1 MNINKIG
8 VRYAK
13 AFIALSIEK
22 GIIDE
27 VIVDIRLINE
37 LIHEEK
43 RIDDFFRNPTVKVSD
58 KIKFFQTVFQKN
70 IHELTMKFLEMVIKK
85 GRELFLK
92 DIFRNAIDLYR
103 ELKKIK
109 EVTLITTNDIDSEIK
124 ENIKQLMKSYFSKD
138 YTIDIHHQTDKEQIG
153 GFLLEVD
160 NKQLD
165 MTVKSQIKTIKRDL
179 INTTFQVKL

>member
-13 AFIALSIEK
+13 ALISLSVEKQIEDK
-22 GIIDE
+22 
-27 VIVDIRLINE
+27 IVADIHLIND
-37 LIHEEK
+37 LMHKEK
-43 RIDDFFRNPTVKVSD
+43 QIDIFFRNPTVKISE
-58 KIKFFQTVFQKN
+58 KIIFFQKVFQNN
-70 IHELTMKFLEMVIKK
+70 INELTMKFLIMVVNK

-92 DIFRNAIDLYR
+92 DIFRNAIDFYQD
-103 ELKKIK
+103 LKKIK
-109 EVTLITTNDIDSEIK
+109 KVTLITTQDINSETK
-124 ENIKQLMKSYFSKD
+124 ENITNLMKDYFSEN
-138 YTIDIHHQTDKEQIG
+138 YTINIHHQVDKEQIG

-165 MTVKSQIKTIKRDL
+165 MTVKSQIKIIKKDL

>member
-13 AFIALSIEK
+13 ALITLSVEKNIEDK
-22 GIIDE
+22 
-27 VIVDIRLINE
+27 VIVDIRLING
-37 LIHEEK
+37 LMHEEH
-43 RIDDFFRNPTVKVSD
+43 RMEDFFRNPTVKMSD
-58 KIKFFQTVFQKN
+58 KIKFLQTVFQKN
-70 IHELTMKFLEMVIKK
+70 INELTMKFLVMVINK

-103 ELKKIK
+103 KLKKIK
-109 EVTLITTNDIDSEIK
+109 EVSLITTNDIDSKIK
-124 ENIKQLMKSYFSKD
+124 ENITNLMKSYFSKN
-138 YTIDIHHQTDKEQIG
+138 YTIEIYHRIDKEQIG

-165 MTVKSQIKTIKRDL
+165 MTVKSQIETIKRDL
-179 INTTFQVKL
+179 INTTFEVKL